1 MMNWLLVNIV
11 SWALVIFGVAAPV
24 YFILG
29 AIGLTG
35 FMEVTR
41 FEKGVSF
48 YYRMNPATKL
58 SIVFAFTFMAAATIW
73 WTGLIATIILLS
85 TYVFLNN
92 GRRKL
97 VLGSLLT
104 LTMVVGRT
112 WAFGPYT
119 PSIVLADVGLTTST
133 PVWTWP
139 SYFAYMGYQPVL
151 TVERLVYGMQVSMRF
166 TCVLLIGLI
175 LVMSSTPSDIL
186 KALNKIGVPV
196 TIVFMIVM
204 AMRSIPRI
212 FQTLDTS
219 VKIQILRGR
228 GAGANRLLKPAYLG
242 MAAISSLIPVVVF
255 LFRGATNMSISAD
268 TRAFR
273 AYSKRTYTDPITF
286 RRVDFAG
293 LAVAGVIVVL
303 TIIAMTLG
311 FVRGVPFGV
320 GF

>member
-1 MMNWLLVNIV
+1 MDWLLNNII
-11 SWALVIFGVAAPV
+11 SWAMVLFGVAAPL

-48 YYRMNPATKL
+48 YYRMNPVTKL
-58 SIVFAFTFMAAATIW
+58 AMVLAFTFLAAATIW
-73 WTGLIATIILLS
+73 WMGMIATIVLLS

-97 VLGSLLT
+97 VLGTLLT
-104 LTMVVGRT
+104 LTMVVGRM

-119 PSIVLADVGLTTST
+119 PSVVLADVGLTTST

-139 SYFAYMGYQPVL
+139 GYFAYMGYQPVL
-151 TVERLVYGMQVSMRF
+151 TVERLVYGLQISMRF
-166 TCVLLIGLI
+166 TCVLLVGLI
-175 LVMSSTPSDIL
+175 LVMSSTPSAIL
-186 KALNKIGVPV
+186 KALNKIGVSI

-204 AMRSIPRI
+204 AMRSIPRV
-212 FQTLDTS
+212 FQALDTS
-219 VKIQILRGR
+219 VKIQLLRGR
-228 GAGANRLLKPAYLG
+228 GTGANPVLRPVYIG
-242 MAAISSLIPVVVF
+242 ISAISSLVPVVVF
-255 LFRGATNMSISAD
+255 LMRGATNMSISAD

-273 AYSKRTYTDPITF
+273 AYPKRTYMDPITF
-286 RRVDFAG
+286 NRQDFVG
-293 LAVAGVIVVL
+293 LAVAGLIVVL
-303 TIIAMTLG
+303 TILALALG
-311 FVRGVPFGV
+311 LVRGVPFGT